1 MAKTTDN
8 YLYQVNDKP
17 PLGKSLILGFQHV
30 LALLAG
36 LLSVPITFCASLA
49 AMGYTVE
56 ATYMIQCSL
65 FASGITTIVQCLGI
79 GKIGAK
85 LPISMGVDFTFIVPG
100 VAMAARFATECL
112 FV

>member
-1 MAKTTDN
+1 MAKTTDH

-79 GKIGAK
+79 GKIGA
-85 LPISMGVDFTFIVPG
+85 IQND
-100 VAMAARFATECL
+100 
-112 FV
+112 